1 MVDVDVFIPILTMVT
16 MAEAIIM
23 VTVIRSK
30 DYKSIVILPVL
41 SYSFHQSHKGA
52 YMMAYCIQGLL

>member
-30 DYKSIVILPVL
+30 DHKSIVILPVL
-41 SYSFHQSHKGA
+41 SYSFHQSYEGA
-52 YMMAYCIQGLL
+52 YMMAD

>member
-41 SYSFHQSHKGA
+41 SYSFHQSYEGA
-52 YMMAYCIQGLL
+52 YMMADCIQGLF

>member
-1 MVDVDVFIPILTMVT
+1 MVDVDVFIPRRTMVN
-16 MAEAIIM
+16 MAEALIM

-41 SYSFHQSHKGA
+41 SYSFHQSYEGA
-52 YMMAYCIQGLL
+52 YMMADCIQGLL